1 MNNKPNNVLLPR
13 NDDAASLGSID
24 QISNSYERVA
34 REDSFDEL
42 DCIDSIVEKLEKKYP
57 TMSST
62 EIHTFA
68 VDVIQRYI
76 SELGQHQ
83 HQLQRYQ
90 ITTLELDYSNRDIL
104 LNAIKECPKKETTNE
119 FIEDI
124 VMHVRE
130 HLTKES
136 QAEHGEDEMI
146 EDQFPAFINE
156 SRREQSRMNFA
167 NIQQQAPNN
176 NLQQQNLQQRDPNNV
191 SSHTRS
197 QIKLQGNPNRVMQ

>member
-13 NDDAASLGSID
+13 NDDAASLGSIER
-24 QISNSYERVA
+24 NSDRDERAA

-42 DCIDSIVEKLEKKYP
+42 DCFTCIQEELQSKYP
-57 TMSST
+57 
-62 EIHTFA
+62 EILEEESDQFTHN
-68 VDVIQRYI
+68 VIQRYLN
-76 SELGQHQ
+76 ELGR
-83 HQLQRYQ
+83 HQLQQ
-90 ITTLELDYSNRDIL
+90 ITRLDYENFDDL

-124 VMHVRE
+124 VTRVNE
-130 HLTKES
+130 HLTKEI
-136 QAEHGEDEMI
+136 QAEYGEDEMI
-146 EDQFPAFINE
+146 EDQFPSLINE

-197 QIKLQGNPNRVMQ
+197 QIKLQGNPNRVM